1 MVKLMKYLKP
11 FTVLLITA
19 VVLLFVQA
27 MSDLALPDYMSNI
40 VNIGIQQDGIESS
53 VPEAVRKSKMDKLT
67 VFMDEGD
74 RENILENYEL
84 VDKSSKDYDEYLE
97 KYPALENTSVYV
109 LKDIDQDEIDSMN
122 TPMGKAFLAVSSI
135 EKMKLEIPNSQLPKI
150 SSEINKK
157 FTSLGKDMVTQAAA
171 SSVKEEYE
179 ALGMDTV
186 KIQRDYIIH
195 TGIIMLLISLIGAA
209 ATISVGL
216 LAARIAAGL
225 SKNLRRDLF
234 THVENFSRNEFDKFS
249 TASLITRTT
258 NDITQIQLV
267 VFLAIRM
274 VIYAPILGIGG
285 IIRAVNK
292 SVSMSWIIVLAVVV
306 LIGLI
311 GGIFLVAFPKFKIIQ
326 KLVDKLNLITR
337 ENLSGMMVIRAFNT
351 EKFEEKRFDRENKN
365 LTKTNL
371 FVNRVMSAM
380 FPVMMLVMN
389 GITILVVWVG
399 AHQIATSSMQVGD
412 MMAFMQYAMQIIFA
426 FLMMSFMFIMI
437 PRASVS
443 ANRINEVLK
452 IEPAIVDSDRPKH
465 FEEEIK
471 GIVKFENVSFKYE
484 GAEEYALKDI
494 NFQALPGQ
502 TTAFIGSTGSG
513 KSTLINLLPRFYD
526 VTEGKITIDG
536 IDIRDVT
543 QHELRNLI
551 GYVPQKGLLF
561 KGSIEYNLKYA
572 NENIS
577 NEDMEK
583 AVRIAQA
590 KEFIDAKPEKFQM
603 EISQDGSNVSGGQ
616 KQRLSIARALV
627 KKPKIY
633 VFDDSFSALDFKT
646 DSALRN
652 ALKPETKEST
662 VLIVAQRV
670 STIKNAEQIIVLDQ
684 GRIAGK
690 GTHDEL
696 MKNCQ
701 AYREIALSQ
710 LSKEELA

>member
-452 IEPAIVDSDRPKH
+452 IEPAIVDSDSPKH

-690 GTHDEL
+690 GTHYEL

>member
-1 MVKLMKYLKP
+1 VVKLMKYLKP

-399 AHQIATSSMQVGD
+399 AHQIA
-412 MMAFMQYAMQIIFA
+412 
-426 FLMMSFMFIMI
+426 
-437 PRASVS
+437 
-443 ANRINEVLK
+443 
-452 IEPAIVDSDRPKH
+452 H
-465 FEEEIK
+465 
-471 GIVKFENVSFKYE
+471 FKY
-484 GAEEYALKDI
+484 ASWRY
-494 NFQALPGQ
+494 
-502 TTAFIGSTGSG
+502 
-513 KSTLINLLPRFYD
+513 
-526 VTEGKITIDG
+526 DG
-536 IDIRDVT
+536 IYAICYADYICFSNDV
-543 QHELRNLI
+543 L
-551 GYVPQKGLLF
+551 YVYYDTK
-561 KGSIEYNLKYA
+561 SIC
-572 NENIS
+572 
-577 NEDMEK
+577 
-583 AVRIAQA
+583 
-590 KEFIDAKPEKFQM
+590 
-603 EISQDGSNVSGGQ
+603 
-616 KQRLSIARALV
+616 
-627 KKPKIY
+627 
-633 VFDDSFSALDFKT
+633 FSK
-646 DSALRN
+646 
-652 ALKPETKEST
+652 
-662 VLIVAQRV
+662 
-670 STIKNAEQIIVLDQ
+670 
-684 GRIAGK
+684 
-690 GTHDEL
+690 
-696 MKNCQ
+696 
-701 AYREIALSQ
+701 
-710 LSKEELA
+710 